1 MIQMLIIRGEPHFL
15 RSQREAERARFVPLT
30 VPINLPYEKWIAE
43 SLIGGLEQ
51 SKIPWMIVGDHEAI
65 EVWRTQTG
73 MILPR
78 GVQPS

>member
-1 MIQMLIIRGEPHFL
+1 MIKMLIIGGQPHFL
-15 RSQREAERARFVPLT
+15 RSQREAERARYISLT
-30 VPINLPYEKWIAE
+30 TPINLPYEKWIAE

-65 EVWRTQTG
+65 EVWRTRKG

-78 GVQPS
+78 GVQP